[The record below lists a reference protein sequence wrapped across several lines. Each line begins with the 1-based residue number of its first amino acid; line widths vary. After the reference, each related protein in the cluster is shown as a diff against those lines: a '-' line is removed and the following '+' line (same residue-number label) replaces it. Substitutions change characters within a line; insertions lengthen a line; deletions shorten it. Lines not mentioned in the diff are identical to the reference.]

1 MASARRRMILILAV
15 AGCAGLAA
23 AQPAASPPY
32 VSAPPFQALTP
43 TYQASS
49 PATDGANVMAA
60 LAAGKSGDGLR
71 ARAAMNAIYDPL
83 ARKIALWA
91 LIDGAP
97 TEVSFAEAESARREL
112 AGWPRESRRQEAAE
126 AALGRSGM
134 APAQVVVWF
143 GGEAPSTGAGAL
155 ALAQALNA
163 SGQQPAAAEV
173 IRKAWRTL
181 IIDPTTQAAILASF
195 SGVLNS
201 EDYAARQSL
210 LYSAIAERSWRHGSG
225 VGDALRAGDNAGA
238 YAAAANSGLTTGA
251 AGAEA
256 QFYAGWIALTRLND
270 PRRADEHFAKVALAG
285 QSPLT
290 QSRAYFWR
298 GRAAEAEGDQVN
310 AQLFYGQAARYFTT
324 FYGQLAAAKIG
335 ETTLTLGKDPTITA
349 TDRATF
355 EARDVIRAVRYLAGI
370 GAREEFKAF
379 TADLADSLPSAAEEA
394 MLVDVV
400 RGLGDQQAAM
410 RVVRNAA
417 KRNLILPERGYPLAT
432 APVGYEAPEPA
443 FVLGIVR
450 QESSFDPHAHS
461 GAGARGMMQL
471 MPTTASIL
479 ARRLGIEYSSYELED
494 PVYNMRLGAA
504 YLGQLVS
511 QFNGSYIMAA
521 AGYNAGPGRPTQWT
535 TQCGDPRSASTDPL
549 NYIECIPF
557 SETRDYVMRTLEA
570 TEVYRARLRGG
581 SAPLTLA
588 GDLRRGA
595 YSYRASVP

>member
-1 MASARRRMILILAV
+1 MILTLAG
-15 AGCAGLAA
+15 AACAGLAA
-23 AQPAASPPY
+23 AQPASSPPY
-32 VSAPPFQALTP
+32 VSAPPFQASGP

-49 PATDGANVMAA
+49 PSADGANVLAA

-83 ARKIALWA
+83 ARKIALWS

-97 TEVSFAEAESARREL
+97 TEVGFAEADNARRDL
-112 AGWPRESRRQEAAE
+112 AGWPREMRRQDAAE
-126 AALGRSGM
+126 ALLSRSGLPPAAVIAWFAGA
-134 APAQVVVWF
+134 APR
-143 GGEAPSTGAGAL
+143 TGSGAL
-155 ALAQALNA
+155 ALALALNA

-173 IRKAWRTL
+173 IRRAWRTL
-181 IIDPTTQAAILASF
+181 VFDEQTQSAMLASF
-195 SGVLNS
+195 SGVLGAA
-201 EDYAARQSL
+201 DYAARQNL
-210 LYSAIAERSWRHGSG
+210 LLGAAAERLWKHGTL
-225 VGDALRAGDNAGA
+225 VVDALRLGDNAGA
-238 YAAAANSGLTTGA
+238 YAIAANSGLTTGPA
-251 AGAEA
+251 AAEA
-256 QFYAGWIALTRLND
+256 QFYAGWIALTRLKD

-298 GRAAEAEGDQVN
+298 GRAADAEGDLVN

-335 ETTLTLGKDPTITA
+335 ETTLTLGQDPPITA
-349 TDRATF
+349 ADRAAF
-355 EARDVIRAVRYLAGI
+355 EARDAIRATRYLAGI
-370 GAREEFKAF
+370 GAKDEFRIF
-379 TADLADSLPSAAEEA
+379 TADLADILPTAADEA
-394 MLVDVV
+394 MLTDLA
-400 RGLGDQQAAM
+400 RGLGDPEAAM

-417 KRNLILPERGYPLAT
+417 KRNLILPERGYPLAA

-450 QESSFDPHAHS
+450 QESSFDPHARS

-471 MPTTASIL
+471 MPATASIL
-479 ARRLGIEYSSYELED
+479 ARRLGIEYSAYELD
-494 PVYNMRLGAA
+494 DSTYNMRLGAA
-504 YLGQLVS
+504 YLGQLVG

-521 AGYNAGPGRPTQWT
+521 AGYNAGPGRPIQWT
-535 TQCGDPRSASTDPL
+535 TECGDPRSAGTDPL
-549 NYIECIPF
+549 DYIECIPF

-595 YSYRASVP
+595 YSYRASAP